1 MANLF
6 KRPMEKLPQL
16 ESGVIIWDTLNGKK
30 EKYSDGTT
38 KLKLGVTGGR
48 IYCFSGP
55 TSTGKTSIALDLA
68 YDIVKDYENGH
79 IYLMDFEHA
88 FEPIRVQQLTGLYID
103 EIPDKFDLIDT
114 VGKKSLFD
122 EPGDRDPI
130 TVSSIGKLVR
140 QIHDFKLSH
149 KAELLTII
157 DGESY
162 FEPTIII
169 LDSIAATITDKQQEE
184 GDSNNMTGATR
195 AKDLGETFNILNP
208 LLAPANITLFLINH
222 LHDDVQTGMTPKA
235 AILRDLKQGE
245 NLPGGKALNYLI
257 GTNVILRRGPK
268 IKEDKGYGI
277 DGNYIDMLLAKSR
290 GAATGKLR
298 SLIFVP
304 EKGFLWDLSLF
315 DYLVDN
321 DKLVGGTKFE
331 IPGYSKKVSRK
342 EAVTLCE
349 NDKDFINALRVYGK
363 TVLCELIPEAQTRE
377 LTAEE
382 AIAQE
387 AAIMAA
393 FLDAPGEGKERT
405 E

>member
-1 MANLF
+1 
-6 KRPMEKLPQL
+6 
-16 ESGVIIWDTLNGKK
+16 
-30 EKYSDGTT
+30 
-38 KLKLGVTGGR
+38 
-48 IYCFSGP
+48 
-55 TSTGKTSIALDLA
+55 
-68 YDIVKDYENGH
+68 
-79 IYLMDFEHA
+79 MDFEHA